1 MVEAQENKINE
12 TKEADYSDLQSL
24 LEAADLSEFNLE
36 QGYTE
41 EKQEFEKFENF
52 FEIIKSTADEEAQSK
67 QEEVND
73 TQETT
78 DAAEDSQKDGL
89 NEDKLLNNEEFEQK
103 ENLEENSEQ
112 VYEQTNKIATTM
124 IENDDVSDGSL
135 EQMSSTEQSE
145 KEQQVISNASASKD
159 DDSKCSP
166 EEVDQNKVEKELFN
180 SELEKNAYEMGH
192 KDALEEFERSM
203 ELEKK
208 SLQELTNTLFSINDK
223 LQEATESLLKEKLF
237 ELFDELIGEKLSE
250 FEEKFIAKIKAASNC
265 IIAVSNA
272 VQLEL
277 NHSDFKILKSNA
289 NLESLGFEV
298 SEKPDLRRGE
308 FRLVHDSSGF
318 QQKFNK

>member
-1 MVEAQENKINE
+1 MAEAQENELNE
-12 TKEADYSDLQSL
+12 TKEADFSDLQSL

-237 ELFDELIGEKLSE
+237 ELFDELIGEKLNE
-250 FEEKFIAKIKAASNC
+250 FEETFVAKIKAASKS
-265 IIAVSNA
+265 IIALSNA
-272 VQLEL
+272 IKLEL
-277 NHSDFKILKSNA
+277 NHSDFKILKSNVQ
-289 NLESLGFEV
+289 LKSLGFEI
-298 SEKPDLRRGE
+298 SEKSDLRRGE
-308 FRLVHDSSGF
+308 FRIFHDSSGF
-318 QQKFNK
+318 QQKFNG